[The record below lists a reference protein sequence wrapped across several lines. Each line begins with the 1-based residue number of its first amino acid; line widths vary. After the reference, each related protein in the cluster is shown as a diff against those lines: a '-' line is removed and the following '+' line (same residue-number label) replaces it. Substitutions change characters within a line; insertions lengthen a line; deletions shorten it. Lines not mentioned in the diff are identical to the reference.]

1 MSRTGVA
8 QQFMDEY
15 RLLGK
20 LPAGAL
26 SEHVGGDEEAEEQ
39 DQRGGDEQLR
49 AEAAL
54 AMMVHL
60 RAGGAADWA
69 ASLDDGAGAVCADQ
83 VLTAH
88 LVTPFR

>member
-1 MSRTGVA
+1 
-8 QQFMDEY
+8 
-15 RLLGK
+15 
-20 LPAGAL
+20 
-26 SEHVGGDEEAEEQ
+26 
-39 DQRGGDEQLR
+39 LR